1 MTHHKTAALSVEGQ
15 LTEGTMS
22 ELIAATDEPSASAF
36 GLGLDLSA
44 ITYADQSG
52 AGLLRSLVAGGAR
65 VESCSGFVEQLLEGS
80 KTLSPEP
87 PSSVAGSDLVSW
99 LRAGDERAFE
109 EIVSRFGGRLL
120 SVARRFLNSDE
131 DARDAV
137 QEAFLSAFQSI
148 AQFNGDALLSTWLHR
163 IVVNAALMQLRRRR
177 RKPEQSIDELLPRFD
192 ADGAWA
198 EDCVAASVPTEELL
212 EQQETREMI
221 LRCVGKL
228 PASYRAVLL
237 LRDFED
243 LDTAETASRLGI
255 GHNAV
260 KVRLH
265 RARQALRTLIERE
278 SGARPAASSPSSTA
292 SRRKVAA

>member
-1 MTHHKTAALSVEGQ
+1 MTHHKTATVEG
-15 LTEGTMS
+15 S
-22 ELIAATDEPSASAF
+22 
-36 GLGLDLSA
+36 
-44 ITYADQSG
+44 
-52 AGLLRSLVAGGAR
+52 AR
-65 VESCSGFVEQLLEGS
+65 VESCSGFVEELLGVDVKKSSLAQAGS
-80 KTLSPEP
+80 G
-87 PSSVAGSDLVSW
+87 AWSDLVNR
-99 LRAGDERAFE
+99 LRAGDEEAFE
-109 EIVSRFGGRLL
+109 EIVRSFGGRML
-120 SVARRFLNSDE
+120 SVARRFVNNEE

-148 AQFNGDALLSTWLHR
+148 AQFNGDAMLSTWLHR

-192 ADGAWA
+192 ADGAWV
-198 EDCVAASVPTEELL
+198 EDCVAASATTEELL

-243 LDTAETASRLGI
+243 VDTAEAAARLGT

-278 SGARPAASSPSSTA
+278 TGARPGADSAGIINSPHDSISITA
-292 SRRKVAA
+292 NYRNQFNDQGFDKLMSDLGAKRDETRPCSISKAD